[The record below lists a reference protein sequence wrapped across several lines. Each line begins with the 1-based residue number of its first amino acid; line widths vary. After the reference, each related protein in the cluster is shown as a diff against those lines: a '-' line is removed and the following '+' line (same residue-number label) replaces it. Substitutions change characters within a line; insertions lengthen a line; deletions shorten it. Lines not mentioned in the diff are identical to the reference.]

1 MYCKILG
8 IKHLY
13 TNDNIN
19 FKYICLHKCT
29 FFMSSMS
36 MDLLCFPLVLHEP
49 LESRS
54 AFSIKLLII
63 GITAKCEL
71 VKKDGCNQHS
81 FQLIHD
87 SDL

>member
-1 MYCKILG
+1 
-8 IKHLY
+8 
-13 TNDNIN
+13 
-19 FKYICLHKCT
+19 
-29 FFMSSMS
+29 